1 MAEHAPPDKRAFVA
15 GLANNRAGRI
25 LSNHLSAVTL
35 RATSGGHDS
44 AVSEA
49 IANER
54 VFVHALNEAV
64 RGRRPFPCGL
74 SMPLPRY
81 IAIVN
86 LSGERM
92 LVHSQNAA
100 LLTTLCTRSQTVHA
114 QELGGFLAAFEQIPI
129 HRTPDC
135 CKFVLLTYSLPW
147 QSGVHAAFWHLS
159 ACCIEYQGEHV
170 RFADRVLCFSGASE
184 RPFAGKPVL
193 DPRDRQIALDDGEA
207 LDVVARKQIEDFEE
221 SYSPACLDGPSVPMP
236 ASPEN
241 GKNAQLLG
249 LVQELT
255 RQRAKDQAEVKR
267 LKAELA
273 DRESAVGALASQNEE
288 MIKCMKVAHALE
300 LEKLRAETAAQLLLS
315 KQAHSALNAEIVVER
330 AASTKAA
337 EEKARER
344 KAHEKVTA
352 RCDELK
358 RQSEGKDKLHNA
370 ALSKHRAEI
379 VKLESRLDEATS
391 QASTLKARLDKEHA
405 ALVMRQQTLHATSLE
420 RVNAALASKE
430 QLLNQL
436 SDNNERL
443 SVEALSLKSHDEEQ
457 AATIARLEKELAALA
472 LSSAEASS
480 VKHVGTTMCNASSA
494 THHCA
499 STQTGPPSRADSPET
514 AAAADVKHPPPP
526 APVPTYQAAVDLL
539 QELVTNTRNGGHPPI
554 QGGYPNGNNG
564 YTMPL
569 PSPHFTPHGLHGPPP
584 SPQPAPQPRPVPRNN
599 NHHHHHHHHNTK
611 RAN

>member
-1 MAEHAPPDKRAFVA
+1 MAALASPDKKTFVA

-25 LSNHLSAVTL
+25 LSNHLSAVAL

-54 VFVHALNEAV
+54 VFVHALNAAV

-92 LVHSQNAA
+92 LVHSQSAA
-100 LLTTLCTRSQTVHA
+100 LLTTLCTRSATVHA

-147 QSGVHAAFWHLS
+147 QSGVQAAFWHLS
-159 ACCIEYQGEHV
+159 ACCIEHGGEPGHEHV

-193 DPRDRQIALDDGEA
+193 DPRDRQIALADDAEP
-207 LDVVARKQIEDFEE
+207 LELVARKQMDDFEE
-221 SYSPACLDGPSVPMP
+221 AYSPACLDGPSVLLQVP
-236 ASPEN
+236 AEG

-255 RQRAKDQAEVKR
+255 RQRTEDQAEAKR
-267 LKAELA
+267 LRAEVA
-273 DRESAVGALASQNEE
+273 DRESAVGALVSQNEE
-288 MIKCMKVAHALE
+288 LAKCMEGAHALE
-300 LEKLRAETAAQLLLS
+300 MEKLRTETDAQLLLS
-315 KQAHSALNAEIVVER
+315 RQQQSALNAEMIVER
-330 AASTKAA
+330 VASSKAA

-344 KAHEKVTA
+344 KAHERVVA
-352 RCDELK
+352 RCDELR

-370 ALSKHRAEI
+370 ALGKHRAEI
-379 VKLESRLDEATS
+379 VRLEARLEAATA
-391 QASTLKARLDKEHA
+391 QAGTLKARLDKEHA
-405 ALVMRQQTLHATSLE
+405 ALVLRQQTLHTTSLE
-420 RVNAALASKE
+420 RVHAALASKE

-457 AATIARLEKELAALA
+457 AAAIARLEQELAVVCAPTA
-472 LSSAEASS
+472 RE
-480 VKHVGTTMCNASSA
+480 VGTSTCNASTA

-499 STQTGPPSRADSPET
+499 STQTAPLPADGNASGGGGGGGGNGNGNGNGNGGGGGTTTGHKGVPRA
-514 AAAADVKHPPPP
+514 HPN
-526 APVPTYQAAVDLL
+526 YQAAIDAL
-539 QELVTNTRNGGHPPI
+539 QELVHHSRGVRPALPVAYGNGYAVPLPLPFPHYTPNGHPRP
-554 QGGYPNGNNG
+554 Y
-564 YTMPL
+564 
-569 PSPHFTPHGLHGPPP
+569 PPP
-584 SPQPAPQPRPVPRNN
+584 AHRAPQ
-599 NHHHHHHHHNTK
+599 
-611 RAN
+611 